1 MKRLGTVLH
10 LSAQKRLIL
19 KAEIP
24 DISELRLGS
33 AVYTKT
39 NRKVGWVH
47 DVIGRVSAP
56 YVALRVQ
63 RGVRAEGFVGQR
75 LYVR

>member
-1 MKRLGTVLH
+1 MGTVLH

-19 KAEIP
+19 KAEMP
-24 DISELRLGS
+24 NVGELQLGS
-33 AVYTKT
+33 AAYTKT

-47 DVIGRVSAP
+47 DVMGRVGAP
-56 YVALRVQ
+56 YVALRVR
-63 RGVRAEGFVGQR
+63 RGVRAEGLVGQR